1 MGFRPVDRLSVLLPR
16 ERPRKPEPWEPDV
29 EFPPAGT
36 VQPGYITHITVDRI
50 TGVGP
55 WAP

>member
-36 VQPGYITHITVDRI
+36 VQPRYITHITVDRI